1 MSLDHWILGVNE
13 GFPLER
19 NGRQGAVLGSGGTR
33 PRWWHVA
40 IGGQLARQTG
50 HPRIRYVGMGQH
62 RCIMTIMIHIF
73 ILVGLFGGMKISLSI
88 LMFTMF
94 TYYHVHQGSRYH
106 PSYPT
111 YKCHAILHRVGK
123 HVCAV
128 ELSAEVRIDCG
139 WMLLIL
145 ILQNIGEQKF
155 SGTDS

>member
-1 MSLDHWILGVNE
+1 MQPMSLDHWILGVNE

-123 HVCAV
+123 HVPPSRNVV
-128 ELSAEVRIDCG
+128 EIFVHP
-139 WMLLIL
+139 LL
-145 ILQNIGEQKF
+145 
-155 SGTDS
+155 